1 MINRKL
7 RNKNRDDRDGEDPE
21 RKNLKERHCRGIG
34 GKQLDL
40 FKNLANKLKNT
51 GNKWT
56 QGISNLFSDEPI
68 SDAFWDDLEEL
79 LILGDVG
86 IDLTETLIKE
96 GSKQRA
102 IDERISK
109 TSELRAVFSKL
120 LIEQLQ
126 EVKGMGESLDVSSK
140 PAVILMIGVN
150 GSGKTTTAGKLAAQ
164 LKKEGKK
171 VLLAAADTFRA
182 AAIEQLKAWGERTD
196 VRVIAQ
202 SQDSDPAAVVF
213 DAIMAAKAGNYDVII
228 ADTAGRLHTKSNL
241 MEELAKVYRIVKR
254 EIPEGPA
261 EALIVLDAVT
271 GQNGFMQAETFSKV
285 MPVTGVVLTKFDNT
299 SKGGIILAIAEK
311 LRMPIRY
318 VGLGEGVDDLQ
329 IFDPKTFIE
338 TLLDIENND

>member
-1 MINRKL
+1 M
-7 RNKNRDDRDGEDPE
+7 
-21 RKNLKERHCRGIG
+21 
-34 GKQLDL
+34 DL
-40 FKNLANKLKNT
+40 FKSLANKLRNT

-56 QGISNLFSDEPI
+56 QGLSNLFSDEPI
-68 SDAFWDDLEEL
+68 SDKFWEELEEL

-86 IDLTETLIKE
+86 IDLTESLIQRLR
-96 GSKQRA
+96 QRA
-102 IDERISK
+102 IDERISRA
-109 TSELRAVFSKL
+109 SELRAVFSNL
-120 LIEQLQ
+120 LTEQLQ
-126 EVKGMGESLDVSSK
+126 SVPGMGDPLNVSSV

-182 AAIEQLKAWGERTD
+182 AAIEQLKAWGERTG

-213 DAIMAAKAGNYDVII
+213 DAIMAAKAGGYDVVI

-241 MEELAKVYRIVKR
+241 MEELAKVYRIVRR
-254 EIPEGPA
+254 EVPDGPA

-285 MPVTGVVLTKFDNT
+285 MPVTGIVLTKFDNT
-299 SKGGIILAIAEK
+299 SKGGIVLAIAEK
-311 LRMPIRY
+311 LAMPIRY
-318 VGLGEGVDDLQ
+318 VGLGEGIDDLQ
-329 IFDPKTFIE
+329 LFDPKTFIE
-338 TLLDIENND
+338 TLLGTESHER

>member
-1 MINRKL
+1 M
-7 RNKNRDDRDGEDPE
+7 
-21 RKNLKERHCRGIG
+21 
-34 GKQLDL
+34 DL
-40 FKNLANKLKNT
+40 FKNLAQKLKNT

-68 SDAFWDDLEEL
+68 SDRFWEELEEL

-86 IDLTETLIKE
+86 IDLTEKLIE
-96 GSKQRA
+96 RLKQKA
-102 IDERISK
+102 IDGRISR
-109 TSELRAVFSKL
+109 TSELRAVFSDL
-120 LIEQLQ
+120 LVQQLKN
-126 EVKGMGESLDVSSK
+126 VKGKGAALDISSQ

-150 GSGKTTTAGKLAAQ
+150 GSGKTTTSGKLAAQ
-164 LKKEGKK
+164 LKKDGRK

-182 AAIEQLKAWGERTD
+182 AAIEQLKAWGERTE

-213 DAIMAAKAGNYDVII
+213 DAIMAAKAGNYDVVI

-261 EALIVLDAVT
+261 EVLIVLDAVT

-299 SKGGIILAIAEK
+299 SKGGIVLAIAEK
-311 LRMPIRY
+311 LGMPIRY
-318 VGLGEGVDDLQ
+318 VGLGEGIDDLQ
-329 IFDPKTFIE
+329 LFDPKTFID
-338 TLLDIENND
+338 TLLDSEGND

>member
-1 MINRKL
+1 M
-7 RNKNRDDRDGEDPE
+7 
-21 RKNLKERHCRGIG
+21 
-34 GKQLDL
+34 DL

-68 SDAFWDDLEEL
+68 SDAFWEDLEEL

-86 IDLTETLIKE
+86 IDLTETLIKRL
-96 GSKQRA
+96 KQRA
-102 IDERISK
+102 IDERISR
-109 TSELRAVFSKL
+109 TSELRAVFSNL
-120 LIEQLQ
+120 LIDQLR
-126 EVKGMGESLDVSSK
+126 EVKGMGDPLDVSQK
-140 PAVILMIGVN
+140 PAIILMIGVN

-318 VGLGEGVDDLQ
+318 VGLGEKVDDLQ
-329 IFDPKTFIE
+329 LFDPKIFIE
-338 TLLDIENND
+338 TLLDIENNERSEMLRK

>member
-1 MINRKL
+1 M
-7 RNKNRDDRDGEDPE
+7 
-21 RKNLKERHCRGIG
+21 
-34 GKQLDL
+34 DL

-68 SDAFWDDLEEL
+68 SDAFWEDLEEL

-86 IDLTETLIKE
+86 IDLTETLIKRL
-96 GSKQRA
+96 KQRA
-102 IDERISK
+102 IDERISR
-109 TSELRAVFSKL
+109 TSELRAVFSNL
-120 LIEQLQ
+120 LIDQLR
-126 EVKGMGESLDVSSK
+126 EVKGMGDPLDVSQK
-140 PAVILMIGVN
+140 PAIILMIGVN

-318 VGLGEGVDDLQ
+318 VGLGEKVDDLQ
-329 IFDPKTFIE
+329 LFDPKTFIE
-338 TLLDIENND
+338 TLLDIENNERSEMLRK

>member
-1 MINRKL
+1 M
-7 RNKNRDDRDGEDPE
+7 
-21 RKNLKERHCRGIG
+21 
-34 GKQLDL
+34 DL

-68 SDAFWDDLEEL
+68 SDAFWEDLEEL

-86 IDLTETLIKE
+86 IDLTETLIKRL
-96 GSKQRA
+96 KQRA
-102 IDERISK
+102 IDERISR
-109 TSELRAVFSKL
+109 TSELRAVFSNL
-120 LIEQLQ
+120 LIDQLR
-126 EVKGMGESLDVSSK
+126 EVKGMGDPLDVSQK

-318 VGLGEGVDDLQ
+318 VGLGEKVDDLQ
-329 IFDPKTFIE
+329 LFDPKTFIE
-338 TLLDIENND
+338 TLLEIENNERSEILRK

>member
-1 MINRKL
+1 M
-7 RNKNRDDRDGEDPE
+7 
-21 RKNLKERHCRGIG
+21 
-34 GKQLDL
+34 DL

-86 IDLTETLIKE
+86 IDLTETLIKRL
-96 GSKQRA
+96 KQRA

-182 AAIEQLKAWGERTD
+182 AAIEQLKAWGEKTD
-196 VRVIAQ
+196 VRVITQ

>member
-1 MINRKL
+1 M
-7 RNKNRDDRDGEDPE
+7 
-21 RKNLKERHCRGIG
+21 
-34 GKQLDL
+34 DL

-68 SDAFWDDLEEL
+68 SEVFWEDLEEL

-86 IDLTETLIKE
+86 IDLTETLINRLR
-96 GSKQRA
+96 QRA

-109 TSELRAVFSKL
+109 TSDLRAVFSKL
-120 LIEQLQ
+120 LIDQLA
-126 EVKGMGESLDVSSK
+126 EVKGMGHPLDISRK

-164 LKKEGKK
+164 FKKEGKK

-182 AAIEQLKAWGERTD
+182 AAIEQLKAWGERAG

-213 DAIMAAKAGNYDVII
+213 DAIMAAKAGGYDVVI

-299 SKGGIILAIAEK
+299 SKGGIVLAIAEK

-329 IFDPKTFIE
+329 LFDAKIFIE
-338 TLLDIENND
+338 TLLDIENHE